1 MARKILT
8 DRFLRNA
15 KPGFYSD
22 PSCPTL
28 CFRVKDTNAKQ
39 WVQRLRIQGTPR
51 MLGLG
56 QYPRVG
62 LAQARKAATENRT
75 LARQGLD
82 PATKRKQAE
91 VPTFVEAFETVVNIH
106 KQGWKL
112 GGKSEAQWRASMK
125 DYVLP
130 SLGRRMVSD
139 INTADI
145 LGVLTP
151 IWSTKRETAQRCRQR
166 ISTIMKWA
174 VAKGYRLD
182 DPASAISYA
191 LPRNGIKRKHMPA
204 LPYGEVRAALQT
216 VRQSEA
222 GETTKLAFEL
232 LILSACRSGE
242 VRKSN
247 WQEVNMNARTWVIP
261 GERMKTGREHRVP
274 LSDRALEVLR
284 QARGLGNGTDFIFQS
299 QYRGSKE
306 CKPLSDNTLN
316 KLLRDLGIPAVPHG
330 FRSSFR
336 DWSAELST
344 QPREVCE
351 HALAHVEGS
360 AAELAYRRTD
370 YFEKRRA
377 LMQAWADFVLP
388 K

>member
-1 MARKILT
+1 MARKTLT
-8 DRFLRNA
+8 DRFLKNA
-15 KPGFYSD
+15 KSGFFSD
-22 PSCPTL
+22 AACPTL
-28 CFRVKDTNAKQ
+28 CFRVKDTGAKQ

-56 QYPRVG
+56 QYPRVA
-62 LAQARKAATENRT
+62 LAQARKVATENRT

-82 PATKRKQAE
+82 PSIKHKQAD

-174 VAKGYRLD
+174 VAKGFRLD

-191 LPRNGIKRKHMPA
+191 LPRNDIKRKHMPA

-222 GETTKLAFEL
+222 GETTKLAFEFL
-232 LILSACRSGE
+232 VLTASRSGE
-242 VRKSN
+242 VREST
-247 WQEVNMNARTWVIP
+247 WQEIDLDAMTWTIP

-274 LSDRALEVLR
+274 LPCRAIEILKEARELFGGSGLVFPSPTGRALSDSTMSKLCRELE
-284 QARGLGNGTDFIFQS
+284 LG
-299 QYRGSKE
+299 
-306 CKPLSDNTLN
+306 C
-316 KLLRDLGIPAVPHG
+316 VPHG
-330 FRSSFR
+330 MRSSFR
-336 DWSAELST
+336 DWAAERSDA
-344 QPREVCE
+344 PREICE
-351 HALAHVEGS
+351 FALAHAEGS

-370 YFEKRRA
+370 YFEKRRK
-377 LMQAWADFVLP
+377 LMQDWAEVII
-388 K
+388 